1 VNPCKPYFK
10 AKSIFLV
17 KSSKVACFT
26 GKTKLKKQHSAMG
39 NTMLPS
45 LSNVTFNIS
54 DRGGNIFVAVQK
66 QHRSGNP
73 APSTKEKN
81 VSIDE
86 YFY

>member
-1 VNPCKPYFK
+1 
-10 AKSIFLV
+10 
-17 KSSKVACFT
+17 
-26 GKTKLKKQHSAMG
+26 MG